1 MHGAA
6 IVDPGQIP
14 AAFHAKISIPADSSV
29 DWEGLRVT
37 SAADNQWIGKRTIRP
52 DGEDKVTGRAAFGAD
67 FAQAG
72 MLWGKV
78 LRSPHPHAR
87 IKSIDLQRAAA
98 APGVKAVM
106 TGADLVDFPLD
117 TPVLVGPADMRF
129 VSRNVMA
136 RDKALYAGHA
146 VAAVAATTA
155 EAAEAALELIEVD
168 YELLPWV
175 IDVDEAMQP
184 DAPVL
189 HDFLRTQGD
198 DSAPDAPTNV
208 ASRAEFTL
216 GDVDD
221 GFGEAD
227 VVIERDFKTKPVHQ
241 GYIEP
246 HACLVSVAA
255 DGRATIWSSS
265 QGQFMVRN
273 ATAKMTGAKLSEIRA
288 IPAEIGG
295 GFGGKTIVYLEPL
308 AYTLSKKAGAPVKMV
323 MTREEVFRATGPT
336 AGSSNTVRI
345 GARRDGRIVAA
356 QACFRFQAGAFPGSP
371 VRAAS
376 NCAFAPYAID
386 NVKVVGYD
394 VVANRPKCNAYRAP
408 GSPIAAFGV
417 ESVIDELAG
426 ELGIDPIEFRLR
438 NAAREGTR
446 AAYGPTFRQI
456 GFEETLHAAQTH
468 PHYATPNN
476 RRQGRGVACGF
487 WFNVG
492 GESSAQVNVN
502 EDGTVAVTTGHPDI
516 GGSRASMVNIVAE
529 MLGIH
534 YRNVSAQVGDTNTIG
549 FSATTGGSRVTFSA
563 GTAVSAAAERVVEQ
577 LRERAAMLWDIDP
590 DAVDWH
596 NGHARPAGAN
606 AGDFEP
612 LSLADIAAKAAQTG
626 GPITAQVSVNAQGAA
641 PAFATHVCDVEVDE
655 ETGRVEVV
663 RYTAVQ
669 DAGRAIHPSYVEGQ
683 IQGGV
688 AQGIGW
694 ALNEEYIFDASGRLD
709 NAGFLDYR
717 MPVASDLPMIDTVL
731 VEVPNDAHPH
741 GVRGVGEVPIAP
753 PMAAV
758 ANAIHDAVG
767 LRLRELPMSPPK
779 VLAALES
786 CRLRDGVKR
795 EGHH

>member
-1 MHGAA
+1 MTN
-6 IVDPGQIP
+6 
-14 AAFHAKISIPADSSV
+14 DSV
-29 DWEGLRVT
+29 
-37 SAADNQWIGKRTIRP
+37 NQWIGKRTIRP

-87 IKSIDLQRAAA
+87 IKSIDLDRAAA

-106 TGADLVDFPLD
+106 SGADLVDFPLD

-155 EAAEAALELIEVD
+155 QAAQAALELIDVD
-168 YELLPWV
+168 YEPLPWV
-175 IDVDEAMQP
+175 IDVDEAMRP
-184 DAPVL
+184 EAPVL

-198 DSAPDAPTNV
+198 EAAPDSPTNV

-216 GDVDD
+216 GDVED
-221 GFGEAD
+221 GFAEAD
-227 VVIERDFKTKPVHQ
+227 VVVERTFKTKPVHQ

-336 AGSSNTVRI
+336 AGSSNTIKI
-345 GARRDGRIVAA
+345 GASRDGRIVAA
-356 QACFRFQAGAFPGSP
+356 EATFRFQAGAFPGSP
-371 VRAAS
+371 VRGAS

-417 ESVIDELAG
+417 ESVVDELAR
-426 ELGIDPIEFRLR
+426 ELDIDPIEFRLR

-446 AAYGPTFRQI
+446 AAYGPTFRRI
-456 GFEETLHAAQTH
+456 GFEETLRAARSH
-468 PHYATPNN
+468 SHYSTSTK

-529 MLGIH
+529 VLGIH
-534 YRNVSAQVGDTNTIG
+534 YRNVSVQVGDTNTIG
-549 FSATTGGSRVTFSA
+549 YSATTGGSRVTFSA
-563 GTAVSAAAERVVEQ
+563 GTAVSEATERVVEQ
-577 LRERAAMLWDIDP
+577 LRERAALLWDIDP
-590 DAVDWH
+590 AAVDWQ
-596 NGHARPAGAN
+596 NGQARPAGAN

-612 LSLADIAAKAAQTG
+612 LSLAEIAAKAAQTG

-655 ETGRVEVV
+655 ETGRVEVI

-717 MPVASDLPMIDTVL
+717 MPVASDLPMIDTVV

-767 LRLRELPMSPPK
+767 LRLQELPMSPPK
-779 VLAALES
+779 VLAALAGNRTME
-786 CRLRDGVKR
+786 
-795 EGHH
+795 

>member
-1 MHGAA
+1 M
-6 IVDPGQIP
+6 
-14 AAFHAKISIPADSSV
+14 
-29 DWEGLRVT
+29 T
-37 SAADNQWIGKRTIRP
+37 SETDNQWIGKRTIRP

-87 IKSIDLQRAAA
+87 IKSIDLERAAA
-98 APGVKAVM
+98 APGVKTVM
-106 TGADLVDFPLD
+106 SGADLVDFPLD

-155 EAAEAALELIEVD
+155 EAAEAALELIDVD
-168 YELLPWV
+168 YEPLPWV
-175 IDVDEAMQP
+175 IDVDDAMRP

-189 HDFLRTQGD
+189 HEFLRTQGD
-198 DSAPDAPTNV
+198 ASAADVPTNV

-221 GFGEAD
+221 AFAEAD

-336 AGSSNTVRI
+336 AGSSNTIKI

-356 QACFRFQAGAFPGSP
+356 EATFRFQAGAFPGSP
-371 VRAAS
+371 VRGAS

-386 NVKVVGYD
+386 NVRVVGYD

-426 ELGIDPIEFRLR
+426 ELGLDPIEFRLK

-446 AAYGPTFRQI
+446 AAYGPTFRRI
-456 GFEETLHAAQTH
+456 GFEETLHAAQDH
-468 PHYATPNN
+468 PHYATLKNG
-476 RRQGRGVACGF
+476 RQGRGVACGF

-529 MLGIH
+529 TLGIH
-534 YRNVSAQVGDTNTIG
+534 YRNVSVQVGDTNTIG
-549 FSATTGGSRVTFSA
+549 YSATTGGSRVTFSA
-563 GTAVSAAAERVVEQ
+563 GTAVSEATERVVEQ
-577 LRERAAMLWDIDP
+577 LRERAALLWDIDA
-590 DAVDWH
+590 DAVDWN

-612 LSLADIAAKAAQTG
+612 LSLAELAAKASQTG
-626 GPITAQVSVNAQGAA
+626 GPITAHVSVNAQGAA

-669 DAGRAIHPSYVEGQ
+669 DAGRAIHPGYVEGQ
-683 IQGGV
+683 MQGGV

-717 MPVASDLPMIDTVL
+717 MPVASDLPMIDTVV

-779 VLAALES
+779 VLAALTAE
-786 CRLRDGVKR
+786 DDKAP
-795 EGHH
+795 

>member
-1 MHGAA
+1 MTNE
-6 IVDPGQIP
+6 
-14 AAFHAKISIPADSSV
+14 SN
-29 DWEGLRVT
+29 
-37 SAADNQWIGKRTIRP
+37 NQWIGKRTIRP

-87 IKSIDLQRAAA
+87 IRSIDSQRAAA

-146 VAAVAATTA
+146 VAAVAATSA
-155 EAAEAALELIEVD
+155 AAAEAALELIDVD
-168 YELLPWV
+168 YEPLPWV

-198 DSAPDAPTNV
+198 DAAADAPTNV

-216 GDVDD
+216 GDVDV

-265 QGQFMVRN
+265 QGHFMVRN

-336 AGSSNTVRI
+336 AGSSNTIKI
-345 GARRDGRIVAA
+345 GARQDGRIVGA

-371 VRAAS
+371 VRGAS

-417 ESVIDELAG
+417 ESVIDELAR

-446 AAYGPTFRQI
+446 AAYGPTFRRI
-456 GFEETLHAAQTH
+456 GFEQTLHAAQSH
-468 PHYATPNN
+468 PHYATPKNG
-476 RRQGRGVACGF
+476 RRGRGVACGF

-492 GESSAQVNVN
+492 GESSAQVNIN

-516 GGSRASMVNIVAE
+516 GGSRASMVNIAAE
-529 MLGIH
+529 VLGID
-534 YRNVSAQVGDTNTIG
+534 YRDVSAQVGDTNTIG
-549 FSATTGGSRVTFSA
+549 YSATTGGSRVTFSA
-563 GTAVSAAAERVVEQ
+563 GTAVSQATQRVVEQ
-577 LRERAAMLWDIDP
+577 LRERAALLWDIDP
-590 DAVDWH
+590 DAVEWRD
-596 NGHARPAGAN
+596 GHARPAGAN

-612 LSLADIAAKAAQTG
+612 LSLAELAAKTAQTG

-669 DAGRAIHPSYVEGQ
+669 DAGRAIHPGYVEGQ

-717 MPVASDLPMIDTVL
+717 MPVASDLPMIDTVV

-758 ANAIHDAVG
+758 ANAIYDAVG
-767 LRLRELPMSPPK
+767 LRLNELPMSPPK
-779 VLAALES
+779 VLAALATA
-786 CRLRDGVKR
+786 R
-795 EGHH
+795 

>member
-1 MHGAA
+1 MT
-6 IVDPGQIP
+6 
-14 AAFHAKISIPADSSV
+14 SDSN
-29 DWEGLRVT
+29 
-37 SAADNQWIGKRTIRP
+37 NQWIGKRTIRP

-72 MLWGKV
+72 MLWGKI

-87 IKSIDLQRAAA
+87 IKSIDLGGAAA

-106 TGADLVDFPLD
+106 SGADLVDFPLD
-117 TPVLVGPADMRF
+117 TPVMVGPADMRF

-146 VAAVAATTA
+146 VAAVAATSA
-155 EAAEAALELIEVD
+155 AAAEAALELIHVD
-168 YELLPWV
+168 YEPLPWV
-175 IDVDEAMQP
+175 IDVEEAMQP

-189 HDFLRTQGD
+189 HEFLRTAGD
-198 DSAPDAPTNV
+198 TAAADAPTNV
-208 ASRAEFTL
+208 ASRTAFTL
-216 GDVDD
+216 GDIGP
-221 GFGEAD
+221 GFAAAD
-227 VVIERDFKTKPVHQ
+227 VVVEHDFKTKPVHQ

-273 ATAKMTGAKLSEIRA
+273 ATAKMTGARLSDIRA

-308 AYTLSKKAGAPVKMV
+308 AYTLSRKAGAPVKMA

-336 AGSSNTVRI
+336 AGSSNTIKI

-356 QACFRFQAGAFPGSP
+356 QATFRFQAGAFPGSP
-371 VRAAS
+371 VRAAA

-386 NVKVVGYD
+386 NVEVVGYD

-417 ESVIDELAG
+417 ESVIDELARQ
-426 ELGIDPIEFRLR
+426 LDIDPIKFRLK

-446 AAYGPTFRQI
+446 AAYGPTYRRI
-456 GFEETLHAAQTH
+456 GFEETLQAAEAH
-468 PHYATPNN
+468 PHYAAAKS

-492 GESSAQVNVN
+492 GESSAHVNVN

-529 MLGIH
+529 TLGIH
-534 YRNVSAQVGDTNTIG
+534 YRDVSAQVGDTNTIG
-549 FSATTGGSRVTFSA
+549 FSATTGGSRVTFAA
-563 GTAVSAAAERVVEQ
+563 GTAVSEATERVVRQ

-590 DAVDWH
+590 EAVDWQ
-596 NGHARPAGAN
+596 NGHAHPAGAN

-612 LSLADIAAKAAQTG
+612 LSLAELAAKAAQTG
-626 GPITAQVSVNAQGAA
+626 GPIAAQVSVNAQGAA
-641 PAFATHVCDVEVDE
+641 PAFATHICDVEVDE
-655 ETGRVEVV
+655 ETGRVDVV

-669 DAGRAIHPSYVEGQ
+669 DAGRAIHPGYVEGQ
-683 IQGGV
+683 MQGGV

-694 ALNEEYIFDASGRLD
+694 ALNEEYIFDAAGQLD

-717 MPVASDLPMIDTVL
+717 MPVASDLPMIDTVI

-758 ANAIHDAVG
+758 ANAIYDAVG

-779 VLAALES
+779 VLAALG
-786 CRLRDGVKR
+786 D
-795 EGHH
+795 

>member
-1 MHGAA
+1 
-6 IVDPGQIP
+6 
-14 AAFHAKISIPADSSV
+14 
-29 DWEGLRVT
+29 
-37 SAADNQWIGKRTIRP
+37 
-52 DGEDKVTGRAAFGAD
+52 
-67 FAQAG
+67 
-72 MLWGKV
+72 
-78 LRSPHPHAR
+78 
-87 IKSIDLQRAAA
+87 
-98 APGVKAVM
+98 
-106 TGADLVDFPLD
+106 
-117 TPVLVGPADMRF
+117 
-129 VSRNVMA
+129 
-136 RDKALYAGHA
+136 
-146 VAAVAATTA
+146 
-155 EAAEAALELIEVD
+155 
-168 YELLPWV
+168 
-175 IDVDEAMQP
+175 
-184 DAPVL
+184 
-189 HDFLRTQGD
+189 
-198 DSAPDAPTNV
+198 
-208 ASRAEFTL
+208 
-216 GDVDD
+216 
-221 GFGEAD
+221 
-227 VVIERDFKTKPVHQ
+227 
-241 GYIEP
+241 
-246 HACLVSVAA
+246 LVSVAA

-273 ATAKMTGAKLSEIRA
+273 ATAKMTGAKLAEIRA

-336 AGSSNTVRI
+336 AGSSNTIKI
-345 GARRDGRIVAA
+345 GARRDGRIVAGEA
-356 QACFRFQAGAFPGSP
+356 SFRFQAGAFPGSP
-371 VRAAS
+371 VRGAS

-417 ESVIDELAG
+417 ESVIDELAR
-426 ELGIDPIEFRLR
+426 ELDLDPIEFRLK
-438 NAAREGTR
+438 NAAKEGTR
-446 AAYGPTFRQI
+446 AAYGPTFRRI
-456 GFEETLHAAQTH
+456 GFEETLHAVQNH
-468 PHYATPNN
+468 PHYAASKN

-529 MLGIH
+529 ILGIH
-534 YRNVSAQVGDTNTIG
+534 YRNVSIQVGDTNTIG
-549 FSATTGGSRVTFSA
+549 YSATTGGSRVTFSA
-563 GTAVSAAAERVVEQ
+563 GTAVSEASVRVVEQ
-577 LRERAAMLWDIDP
+577 LRERAALLWDIDP
-590 DAVDWH
+590 DAVEW
-596 NGHARPAGAN
+596 NGGHARPAGAN

-612 LSLADIAAKAAQTG
+612 LSLAALAAKAAQTG

-641 PAFATHVCDVEVDE
+641 PAFATHVCDVEVDQ
-655 ETGRVEVV
+655 ETGRVEVI

-669 DAGRAIHPSYVEGQ
+669 DAGRAIHPGYVEGQ

-717 MPVASDLPMIDTVL
+717 MPVASDLPMIDTIV

-758 ANAIHDAVG
+758 ANAIYDAVG
-767 LRLRELPMSPPK
+767 
-779 VLAALES
+779 
-786 CRLRDGVKR
+786 
-795 EGHH
+795 

>member
-1 MHGAA
+1 
-6 IVDPGQIP
+6 
-14 AAFHAKISIPADSSV
+14 
-29 DWEGLRVT
+29 VT
-37 SAADNQWIGKRTIRP
+37 SESDNRWIGKRTIRP

-87 IKSIDLQRAAA
+87 IRAIDLDRAAR

-106 TGADLVDFPLD
+106 SGADLVDFPLD
-117 TPVLVGPADMRF
+117 TPVTVGPADMRF

-155 EAAEAALELIEVD
+155 QAAEAALALIDVD
-168 YELLPWV
+168 YEPLPWV

-198 DSAPDAPTNV
+198 DSAPDRPTNV
-208 ASRAEFTL
+208 ASRSAFTL
-216 GDVDD
+216 GDVDA
-221 GFGEAD
+221 GFDDAD
-227 VVIERDFKTKPVHQ
+227 LVVERHFKTQPVHQ

-255 DGRATIWSSS
+255 DGRATIFSSS

-273 ATAKMTGAKLSEIRA
+273 ATAKMTGARLSAIRA
-288 IPAEIGG
+288 VPAEIGG

-308 AYTLSKKAGAPVKMV
+308 AYTLSRKAGAPVKMV

-336 AGSSNTVRI
+336 AGSSNTIRI

-356 QACFRFQAGAFPGSP
+356 EATFRFQAGAFPGSP
-371 VRAAS
+371 VRGAS

-417 ESVIDELAG
+417 ESVLDELAG
-426 ELGIDPIEFRLR
+426 ELGMDPIEFRLK

-446 AAYGPTFRQI
+446 AAYGPTFRRI
-456 GFEETLHAAQTH
+456 GFEETLHAARSH
-468 PHYATPNN
+468 PHYAAPKK
-476 RRQGRGVACGF
+476 RHQGRGVACGF

-529 MLGIH
+529 TLGIH
-534 YRNVSAQVGDTNTIG
+534 YRNVSVQVGDTNTIG
-549 FSATTGGSRVTFSA
+549 YSATTGGSRVTFSA
-563 GTAVSAAAERVVEQ
+563 GTAVSEATERVVEQ
-577 LRERAAMLWDIDP
+577 LRERAALLWDIDSE
-590 DAVDWH
+590 AVDW
-596 NGHARPAGAN
+596 NGGHARPAGAN

-612 LSLADIAAKAAQTG
+612 LSLAEIAAKAAQTG
-626 GPITAQVSVNAQGAA
+626 GPITVHVSVNAQGAA

-669 DAGRAIHPSYVEGQ
+669 DAGRAIHPGYVEGQ
-683 IQGGV
+683 MQGGV

-717 MPVASDLPMIDTVL
+717 MPVASDLPMIDTVV

-758 ANAIHDAVG
+758 ANAIFDAVG

-779 VLAALES
+779 VLAALTAGE
-786 CRLRDGVKR
+786 D
-795 EGHH
+795 ETP